1 MDLNREKKRAIL
13 RYAGYI
19 AGTLGVGGLSALL
32 SRGGM
37 ETFAHLKKPAF
48 APPGWVFPVAWTL
61 LYILMAISAA
71 MIAGEGTKESRDAL
85 FTYWAQLFVNFWW
98 SIFFFAWGLRL
109 TAFFWLLLLLVLAV
123 IMAFRF
129 GNIRPAAGKLNI
141 PYLVWLVF
149 AGVLNISVYI
159 LNK

>member
-109 TAFFWLLLLLVLAV
+109 TAFFWLLLLLALAV
-123 IMAFRF
+123 AMAFRF

-141 PYLVWLVF
+141 PYLLWPVF

>member
-1 MDLNREKKRAIL
+1 MDLRREKKRAIM
-13 RYAGYI
+13 RYAGYV

-71 MIAGEGTKESRDAL
+71 MFAGEGTRESRDAL

-109 TAFFWLLLLLVLAV
+109 TAFFWLLLLLALAV
-123 IMAFRF
+123 AMAFRF

-141 PYLVWLVF
+141 PYLLWLVF

>member
-1 MDLNREKKRAIL
+1 MDWNREKKRNIL

-37 ETFAHLKKPAF
+37 EFFSHLKKPTF
-48 APPGWVFPVAWTL
+48 APSGWVFPAAWTL

-71 MIAGEGTKESRDAL
+71 MIAGERTKESRDAL

-109 TAFFWLLLLLVLAV
+109 TAFFWLLLLLALAAA
-123 IMAFRF
+123 MAVRF
-129 GNIRPAAGKLNI
+129 GKIRPIAGKLNI
-141 PYLVWLVF
+141 PYLLWLVF
-149 AGVLNISVYI
+149 AGVLNISIYI

>member
-98 SIFFFAWGLRL
+98 SIFFFAWDFGSRPFSGCFCCSLSPRR
-109 TAFFWLLLLLVLAV
+109 W
-123 IMAFRF
+123 RF
-129 GNIRPAAGKLNI
+129 GLER
-141 PYLVWLVF
+141 
-149 AGVLNISVYI
+149 SVPWPG
-159 LNK
+159 N

>member
-109 TAFFWLLLLLVLAV
+109 TAFFWLLLLLALAAA
-123 IMAFRF
+123 MAFRF

-141 PYLVWLVF
+141 PYLLWLVF

>member
-1 MDLNREKKRAIL
+1 MNISGEKKRDIL

-37 ETFAHLKKPAF
+37 EVFSHLKKPAF
-48 APPGWVFPVAWTL
+48 APPGWVFPAVWTL
-61 LYILMAISAA
+61 LYVLMAISAA
-71 MIAGEGTKESRDAL
+71 MIAGEKTKPSRDAL

-109 TAFFWLLLLLVLAV
+109 TAFFWLLLLLALAAA
-123 IMAFRF
+123 MAVRF
-129 GNIRPAAGKLNI
+129 GKIRPIAGKLNI
-141 PYLVWLVF
+141 PYLLWLVF

>member
-1 MDLNREKKRAIL
+1 MDWNREKKRIIL

-37 ETFAHLKKPAF
+37 EVFSHLKKPTF
-48 APPGWVFPVAWTL
+48 APPGWVFPAAWTL

-71 MIAGEGTKESRDAL
+71 MIAGERTKESRDAL

-109 TAFFWLLLLLVLAV
+109 TAFFWLLLLLALAAA
-123 IMAFRF
+123 MAVRF
-129 GNIRPAAGKLNI
+129 GKIRPIAGKLNI
-141 PYLVWLVF
+141 PYLLWLVF
-149 AGVLNISVYI
+149 AGVLNISIYI

>member
-1 MDLNREKKRAIL
+1 MDWNREKKRDIL

-19 AGTLGVGGLSALL
+19 AGTLAAGGLSALL

-37 ETFAHLKKPAF
+37 EVFAHLKKPSF
-48 APPGWVFPVAWTL
+48 APPGWVFPAAWTF

-71 MIAGEGTKESRDAL
+71 MIAGERTKNSRDAL

-98 SIFFFAWGLRL
+98 SIIFFAWGLRL
-109 TAFFWLLLLLVLAV
+109 TAFFWLLLLLILAAA
-123 IMAFRF
+123 MAIRF
-129 GNIRPAAGKLNI
+129 GNIRPVAGKLNI

>member
-1 MDLNREKKRAIL
+1 MDLRREKKRAIM
-13 RYAGYI
+13 RYAGYV

-48 APPGWVFPVAWTL
+48 APPGWVFTVAWTL

-71 MIAGEGTKESRDAL
+71 MIAGEGTRESRDAL

-109 TAFFWLLLLLVLAV
+109 TAFFWLLLLLALAV
-123 IMAFRF
+123 AMAFRF

-141 PYLVWLVF
+141 PYLLWLVF

>member
-1 MDLNREKKRAIL
+1 MDRNRETKRNIL
-13 RYAGYI
+13 RYTGYI
-19 AGTLGVGGLSALL
+19 SGALAAGGLSALL

-37 ETFAHLKKPAF
+37 EAFSHLKKPPF
-48 APPGWVFPVAWTL
+48 APPDRVFPAAWTL

-71 MIAGEGTKESRDAL
+71 MIAGEGTKRSRGAL

-98 SIFFFAWGLRL
+98 SILFFGWGLRL
-109 TAFFWLLLLLVLAV
+109 TAFFWLLLLLALATA
-123 IMAFRF
+123 MAIRF
-129 GNIRPAAGKLNI
+129 GKIRPIAGKMNI
-141 PYLVWLVF
+141 PYLLWLVF

>member
-1 MDLNREKKRAIL
+1 MDWNREKKRNIL

-19 AGTLGVGGLSALL
+19 ARTLGVGGLSALL

-37 ETFAHLKKPAF
+37 EVFSHLKKPTF
-48 APPGWVFPVAWTL
+48 APPDWVFPAAWTL

-71 MIAGEGTKESRDAL
+71 MIAGERTKESRDAL

-109 TAFFWLLLLLVLAV
+109 TAFFWLLLLLALAAA
-123 IMAFRF
+123 MAVRF
-129 GNIRPAAGKLNI
+129 GKIRPIAGKLNI
-141 PYLVWLVF
+141 PYLLWLVF
-149 AGVLNISVYI
+149 AGVLNISIYI